1 MHRENLYYDKMWQV
15 DVTGRN
21 NIEYK
26 NIYLGKDRLL
36 TKMGN
41 ETYHNASDNSYQR
54 INQYYNHANHIGS
67 VNVISDYQG
76 KEFKY
81 VEYTPYGEEWFSE
94 TSNLNSGAVG
104 PDGLEYGFTDHL
116 HDEETGL
123 IYANARYLD
132 PKTSRWMSSDPA
144 MADYMPLSKEH
155 KNAEE
160 YNQNLPGMGGI
171 YNSRN
176 LQTYH
181 YAGNNPIKYTDPTGE
196 SVVVGVLGFV
206 STATSYIPHPVAR
219 VVSITTRVAA
229 TAITIYELSESIDH
243 QNESSDTS
251 ETANPT
257 AVSTVSTSG
266 GSPQGGKDNQED
278 PEEDI
283 EKRNDQPR
291 YEGDKDPSTA
301 VGRRGDRGIEW
312 NMDNRARMINHRRYT
327 KHAIDRMQQRGIT
340 PRVVENALKN
350 GIRVANSNG
359 TSTYITEDISVIV
372 NENGDVVTIIPS
384 SSGSV
389 VP

>member
-1 MHRENLYYDKMWQV
+1 MWQV

-26 NIYLGKDRLL
+26 NISLGKDRLL

-41 ETYHNASDNSYQR
+41 EVYHNASDNSYQR

-144 MADYMPLSKEH
+144 MGDYLSTSEDAPAGGVFTPL
-155 KNAEE
+155 
-160 YNQNLPGMGGI
+160 
-171 YNSRN
+171 N

-181 YAGNNPIKYTDPTGE
+181 YAGNNPIKYVDPTGE
-196 SVVVGVLGFV
+196 WTFRVGITGSAGAGNGVTGGAGVVFGRSEEKGWQVGVYVTGGGGSAVGISASAGIEGGYAGGDNVNISDLDGASMSVGGSAVVVGL
-206 STATSYIPHPVAR
+206 
-219 VVSITTRVAA
+219 
-229 TAITIYELSESIDH
+229 D
-243 QNESSDTS
+243 
-251 ETANPT
+251 
-257 AVSTVSTSG
+257 VSTSLD
-266 GSPQGGKDNQED
+266 GSGIMEVSGNASIGVGTPV
-278 PEEDI
+278 
-283 EKRNDQPR
+283 
-291 YEGDKDPSTA
+291 EGHANLTVTKTASMSTT
-301 VGRRGDRGIEW
+301 D
-312 NMDNRARMINHRRYT
+312 
-327 KHAIDRMQQRGIT
+327 
-340 PRVVENALKN
+340 LKN
-350 GIRVANSNG
+350 K
-359 TSTYITEDISVIV
+359 V
-372 NENGDVVTIIPS
+372 NEVKTQVVDKANEVKSQVMDKANEVKSQVMDKANEVKSKAVDTYQRFKEEVKNTADAIRQDNEQKYMET
-384 SSGSV
+384 
-389 VP
+389 

>member
-1 MHRENLYYDKMWQV
+1 MWQV

-26 NIYLGKDRLL
+26 NIYLGRDRLL

-76 KEFKY
+76 REFKY
-81 VEYTPYGEEWFSE
+81 VEYTLYGEEWFSE

-144 MADYMPLSKEH
+144 MADYKPLSKEH

-160 YNQNLPGMGGI
+160 YNQNLPGAGGVF
-171 YNSRN
+171 NSRN

-181 YAGNNPIKYTDPTGE
+181 YAGNNPIKYVDPTGE

-206 STATSYIPHPVAR
+206 STATSYIPHPAAR

-229 TAITIYELSESIDH
+229 TAIAIYELSESIDH

-251 ETANPT
+251 DTSEIANPT

-266 GSPQGGKDNQED
+266 GSPQGGQDNQED
-278 PEEDI
+278 PEEKSNQLI
-283 EKRNDQPR
+283 KPR
-291 YEGDKDPSTA
+291 KDPYWTPNRIEHTFQGDGPDKGGHYNLQNIGKKTQFSQRQTPKQIQDLIQKAARDPNTRWSIDSRNGNLYTIKYIDGQGWVKIVTKPSGEIVTA
-301 VGRRGDRGIEW
+301 YPV
-312 NMDNRARMINHRRYT
+312 
-327 KHAIDRMQQRGIT
+327 
-340 PRVVENALKN
+340 N
-350 GIRVANSNG
+350 GPP
-359 TSTYITEDISVIV
+359 TS
-372 NENGDVVTIIPS
+372 PAK
-384 SSGSV
+384 
-389 VP
+389 